1 MFTSPS
7 HGRVAQSL
15 CRWVRR
21 AAVCPLP
28 SPRAPP
34 RGEQAAPSRRPPCPG
49 GGPHQAL
56 RRRQGPTWPSWPE
69 RGGRSPDSSS
79 PQGPSHLRSRVPV
92 APRHSVSRDGLP
104 CRAWHPACSLR
115 AAGRTLKQQVRAPE
129 CTPGAHTSSHPGPL
143 CLPAHA
149 RRGDCHPELGVD
161 GSSPSIS
168 ARPHGCWP
176 GTRSHVGLSH
186 TSALRN
192 PPLCWC

>member
-79 PQGPSHLRSRVPV
+79 PQGPQPPAVPRPRRPPALSVEGWSPMPGLASSLQPAGSRPNPET
-92 APRHSVSRDGLP
+92 AGAGPRVYPR
-104 CRAWHPACSLR
+104 
-115 AAGRTLKQQVRAPE
+115 
-129 CTPGAHTSSHPGPL
+129 GAHLQPPRPAVPPGPRSEGRL
-143 CLPAHA
+143 
-149 RRGDCHPELGVD
+149 
-161 GSSPSIS
+161 SP
-168 ARPHGCWP
+168 
-176 GTRSHVGLSH
+176 
-186 TSALRN
+186 
-192 PPLCWC
+192 